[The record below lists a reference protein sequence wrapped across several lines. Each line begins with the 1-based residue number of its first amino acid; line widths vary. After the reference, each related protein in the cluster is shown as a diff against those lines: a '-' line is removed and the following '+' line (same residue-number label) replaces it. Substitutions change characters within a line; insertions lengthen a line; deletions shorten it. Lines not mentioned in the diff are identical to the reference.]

1 MIIDKYEAINENNTE
16 ISIDIVKSKLAPP
29 NILNIK

>member
-1 MIIDKYEAINENNTE
+1 MIIDKYEAINDNNTE

>member
-1 MIIDKYEAINENNTE
+1 MIIDKYEAINDNNTE

-29 NILNIK
+29 NILSIK